1 MALNEE
7 KLRRLW
13 PNAQSLE
20 IAQVRQAL
28 VVLGYQL
35 PMFAIIAS
43 ALRIRIT
50 EKIETAAI
58 NRYGVCFVN
67 PQFVQMLTMP
77 ELAFVMAHE
86 SMHLIVSSLERQQH
100 REPRRWNR
108 ASDRSINQVLLEI
121 SQAGHSDVLAIPDKV
136 KPLFPLTDEQK
147 TWEAERLYDVEP
159 ETQVALVSAGGGTG
173 QGKKMSKGGDQRPK
187 AGAGCG
193 VDSELPNNEGVGED
207 LDPDTAKRNPELIW
221 RAIGEMARSLAAG
234 TQAGQALARVIE
246 PPKARISWARLVRH
260 TISQVLAWPG
270 RDDQSWQRRNRRFY
284 GTRFLMPGYIS
295 ARKNICIIVDTSGSM
310 SDQAVARCVG
320 EVVAASA
327 NPQIRLYLVVHDAE
341 VQWKGWLQPST
352 SLPTVWK
359 CMKGR
364 GGTIFDPAYQAVSE
378 LREKFDA
385 LVHLT
390 DGGCFGQWPARP
402 RNVAMAVAALVGY
415 GNLDSAPETFKRV
428 LVDPDV

>member
-7 KLRRLW
+7 KLRKLW
-13 PNAQSLE
+13 PNAKSLE

-50 EKIETAAI
+50 EKVETAAI

-67 PQFVQMLTMP
+67 PKFVQMLTMP

-86 SMHLIVSSLERQQH
+86 SLHLITSTLERQQH
-100 REPRRWNR
+100 RESTRWNR
-108 ASDRSINQVLLEI
+108 AADRAINQVLLEI
-121 SQAGHSDVLAIPDKV
+121 SQDRHADVLAIPEKV

-147 TWEAERLYDVEP
+147 LWEAERLYDVEP
-159 ETQVALVSAGGGTG
+159 ETPVAVVSAGGSGSGKGKSVGNKRPQAG
-173 QGKKMSKGGDQRPK
+173 Q
-187 AGAGCG
+187 GCG
-193 VDSELPNNEGVGED
+193 VDTDLPNNEGEGED

-221 RAIGEMARSLAAG
+221 RAMGEMARSLGAG
-234 TQAGQALARVIE
+234 TQAGQALARIIE

-270 RDDQSWQRRNRRFY
+270 RDDQSWQRRNRRYY
-284 GTRFLMPGYIS
+284 GSSFLMPGYIS

-310 SDQAVARCVG
+310 SDKAVARCVS
-320 EVVAASA
+320 EVVAASS
-327 NPQIRLYLVVHDAE
+327 NPAIRLYLVVHDAE
-341 VQWKGWLQPST
+341 VQWKGWLQPSS
-352 SLPTVWK
+352 SLPAVWK

-378 LREKFDA
+378 LRDKFDA

-402 RNVAMAVAALVGY
+402 KNVAMAVAALVGY
-415 GNLDSAPETFKRV
+415 GSLDSAPENFKKV
-428 LVDPDV
+428 LVDPEI